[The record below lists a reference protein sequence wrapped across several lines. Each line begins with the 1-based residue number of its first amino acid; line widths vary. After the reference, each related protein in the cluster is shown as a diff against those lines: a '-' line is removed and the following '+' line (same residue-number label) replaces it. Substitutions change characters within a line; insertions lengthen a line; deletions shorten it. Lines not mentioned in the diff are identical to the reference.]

1 MPSAVCWSKMVLRLS
16 VSFSL
21 ARVMWRSNLSSGTSF
36 LCLDAWIAFRWF
48 IKKILCFTSLRSAGL
63 NWANLYVGMPHSA
76 LLGYNFA
83 KLRSTVLRYT
93 VLRCATLSFA
103 VLGCNFAKLCH
114 VYAELGYTKLH
125 WSLFGCNF
133 AWLRKTMQYSTKLD
147 SALLYF
153 VRI

>member
-36 LCLDAWIAFRWF
+36 LCLDAMIAFRWF

-63 NWANLYVGMPHSA
+63 NWANLYVGMLHSA

-103 VLGCNFAKLCH
+103 VLGYNFAMPCSSQLNYTQLCS
-114 VYAELGYTKLH
+114 T
-125 WSLFGCNF
+125 LFGCNC
-133 AWLRKTMQYSTKLD
+133 
-147 SALLYF
+147 ALLNYLSHCSACLYYTLLRC
-153 VRI
+153 VRM